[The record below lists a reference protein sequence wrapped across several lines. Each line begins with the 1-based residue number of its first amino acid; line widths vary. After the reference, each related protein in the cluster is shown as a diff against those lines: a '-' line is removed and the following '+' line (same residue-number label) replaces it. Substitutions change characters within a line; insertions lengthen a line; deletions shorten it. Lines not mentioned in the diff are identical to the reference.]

1 MSFVKKILSFFK
13 NIHFQSLLGNGVMAV
28 FGLLTS
34 AILFRALS
42 VDDIGVY
49 FYLLIFYNL
58 VDTIKAGF
66 LTNAFITFYSGTSEE
81 RKNEIAGSSWTIA
94 ILISAGLIIINIP
107 TFFIARYVDNN
118 GLQLYLKY
126 FSVFAISTLPSFM
139 ANLVVQ
145 GERRF
150 DQLFW
155 LRLINQLLFIASIIL
170 LMVLKKATFVTIMA
184 AFTITNFMASFIL
197 VPMGWTKIGS
207 IKYTTRK
214 MLAELFHF
222 GKYSVGTSLSTNL
235 FRVTDSLFI
244 QNFLGAPALALYNL
258 GSRWMPI
265 VEIPMLSFAA
275 SGIPILAGHY
285 NNSQKDEMKKV
296 MEKLVGMLSV
306 AVFVIA
312 VLAIIFADPLVLLVG
327 GHKYI
332 GSIAPNL
339 FRIFITTAVLFPTD
353 RFFAMTVDV
362 IKKPHINFY
371 KLITMLAINLI
382 GDFVSVTY
390 FHSLYA
396 VVITNF
402 FPLIAAIIITYI
414 PLQKY
419 YKFNFW
425 NMYIIGYNEIII
437 LIRNF
442 YHTLFKKSEVSSS

>member
-42 VDDIGVY
+42 VEDIGVY

-81 RKNEIAGSSWTIA
+81 RKNEIAGSSWTVA
-94 ILISAGLIIINIP
+94 LLISAGLIVINIP
-107 TFFIARYVDNN
+107 TFFIAPYVDNN

-126 FSVFAISTLPSFM
+126 FSIFAISTLPSFM

-170 LMVLKKATFVTIMA
+170 LMVLKKATFATIMA

-197 VPMGWTKIGS
+197 IPMGWTKIGS
-207 IKYTTRK
+207 IKYTTGK

-285 NNSQKDEMKKV
+285 NNDQKVEMKK
-296 MEKLVGMLSV
+296 
-306 AVFVIA
+306 AIFVIA
-312 VLAIIFADPLVLLVG
+312 LLAIIFADPLVLLLG
-327 GHKYI
+327 GHKYA

-353 RFFAMTVDV
+353 RFFAMTIDV

-371 KLITMLAINLI
+371 KLIVMVVINLI

-442 YHTLFKKSEVSSS
+442 YHTLFNKSEVSST